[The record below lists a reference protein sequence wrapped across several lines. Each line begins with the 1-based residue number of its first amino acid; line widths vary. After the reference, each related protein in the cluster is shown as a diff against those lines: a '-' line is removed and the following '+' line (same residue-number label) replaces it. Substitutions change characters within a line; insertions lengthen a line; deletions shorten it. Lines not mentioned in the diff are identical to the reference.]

1 LPRLPPPTQLIANMT
16 PAPLNDAAASF
27 ASKYTNLQNQWGTT
41 EAFKAIDLETSPQDY
56 AYCAFD
62 MLNSGIKME
71 PIPLSAAPPTTTT
84 TTTAAALTPLVKMH
98 LTKTAASALY
108 SPYFARCPNETT
120 HDTSDLWTPHPDPR
134 LAPFTFRYAGRADD
148 MICWAD
154 GTNLMP
160 TAWELSHADH
170 PLVRCAVMFGT
181 QRRQPVLLLELE
193 DQHISD
199 TGVPGGSDGIIGPA
213 SAAAPSSKAADKD
226 KADTAL
232 LEKLFLESVSVVN
245 GRAPQNAQVAM
256 THVLLVGQGRCGG
269 KVFARNIKG
278 TVARKA
284 TLLRFEPEI
293 KDLYDRFGDRDYV
306 LSTRLV

>member
-1 LPRLPPPTQLIANMT
+1 VFPHYNNCLYPKLPCNTGHIITNPT
-16 PAPLNDAAASF
+16 PAPLNGAAASF

-41 EAFKAIDLETSPQDY
+41 EAFKAIDLETSPENY

-62 MLNSGIKME
+62 MLATGIVME
-71 PIPLSAAPPTTTT
+71 PIPLSEVPPTANTPSTKS
-84 TTTAAALTPLVKMH
+84 TPLFKM
-98 LTKTAASALY
+98 LLAKTAHSAPY
-108 SPYFARCPNETT
+108 SPVFARCPTDTT
-120 HDTSDLWTPHPDPR
+120 HDTSDLWTPHPDPA

-193 DQHISD
+193 DQANATSVSHD
-199 TGVPGGSDGIIGPA
+199 TDA
-213 SAAAPSSKAADKD
+213 
-226 KADTAL
+226 AL
-232 LEKLFLESVSVVN
+232 LDKLFVESVRVVN
-245 GRAPQNAQVAM
+245 ERAPQNAQVAM
-256 THVLLVGQGRCGG
+256 THVLLVGQGRCGE
-269 KVFARNIKG
+269 KVFVRNVKG

-284 TLLRFEPEI
+284 TLMRFEKEI
-293 KDLYDRFGDRDYV
+293 EDIYKRFGDRDYD